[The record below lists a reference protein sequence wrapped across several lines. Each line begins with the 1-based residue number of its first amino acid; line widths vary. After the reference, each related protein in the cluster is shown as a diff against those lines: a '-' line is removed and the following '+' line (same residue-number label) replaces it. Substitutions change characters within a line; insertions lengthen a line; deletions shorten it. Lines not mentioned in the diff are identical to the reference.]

1 MFLNRYEMNPMT
13 PPRLRRLAT
22 LPALLLALSG
32 CTFIPAAG
40 PRYADVLQRSDLRH
54 MEAPDGQRVPF
65 ALVALDAG
73 VLSRLEAEEA
83 PDIFGPATT
92 AAPPFMPRIGP
103 GDMLG
108 ITIFEAAAGGLFIPT
123 QAGSRPGNFV
133 NLPLQQVSR
142 AGTISVPYAGQV
154 RAAGLT
160 VAELQ
165 QNIEQRLSSRAL
177 EPQVLVTF
185 GDRRSNLVSV
195 IGDVTTS
202 TQFALDPA
210 GERLLNALSRA
221 GGPRYPAYETIIT
234 LQRGATVDRARL
246 SDIARWPEQNV
257 QLQGQDVV
265 FVSREPRYFLAL
277 GATGPQASLSQTNRR
292 MPFEGEGLNLA
303 DAIARA
309 GGLQD
314 DRADPR
320 AVFVFRHERK
330 RVLQGLGLPVD
341 GEAMQNFPTVYQV
354 DMSEPSG
361 MFLANGFPIRSKDI
375 VFVSTAGSVDLLK
388 FLQIVQPVAN
398 AGIAIE
404 LLSR

>member
-1 MFLNRYEMNPMT
+1 
-13 PPRLRRLAT
+13 LRRLAAV
-22 LPALLLALSG
+22 PALLLALSA
-32 CTFIPAAG
+32 CTFVPSAG
-40 PRYADVLQRSDLRH
+40 PRYDDVVDRSGLRY
-54 MEAPDGQRVPF
+54 MQASDGQQIPF
-65 ALVALDAG
+65 ALVPLDG
-73 VLSRLEAEEA
+73 RVLSRLEAEEA
-83 PDIFGPATT
+83 PDVFGSATT
-92 AAPPFMPRIGP
+92 AAPPFSPRIGA
-103 GDMLG
+103 GDTLSV
-108 ITIFEAAAGGLFIPT
+108 TIFEAAAGGLFIPT

-133 NLPLQQVSR
+133 QLPLQQVSR
-142 AGTISVPYAGQV
+142 AGTISVPYAGEL

-160 VAELQ
+160 IAELQ
-165 QNIEQRLSSRAL
+165 RSIEQRLASRAL

-185 GDRRSNLVSV
+185 GERRSNLVSV
-195 IGDVTTS
+195 IGDVTAS

-210 GERLLNALSRA
+210 GERLLNAISRA

-234 LQRGATVDRARL
+234 LQRDGRVDRARL
-246 SDIARWPEQNV
+246 SDIARWPEQNI
-257 QLQGQDVV
+257 QLQGLDVI

-320 AVFVFRHERK
+320 AVFVFRHERR
-330 RVLQGLGLPVD
+330 RVLQGLDLPVD
-341 GEAMQNFPTVYQV
+341 GDATGSFPTVYQV

-361 MFLANGFPIRSKDI
+361 MFLANGFPIRSQDI

-388 FLQIVQPVAN
+388 FLQIIQPVAN
-398 AGIAIE
+398 TAIAIE